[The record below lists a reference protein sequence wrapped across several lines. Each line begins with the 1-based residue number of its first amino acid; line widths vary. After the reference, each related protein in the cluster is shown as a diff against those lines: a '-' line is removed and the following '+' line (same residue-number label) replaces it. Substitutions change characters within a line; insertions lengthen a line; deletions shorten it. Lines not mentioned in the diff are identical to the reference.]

1 MDNQQA
7 YLGYPEMKE
16 EGSSKLTCS
25 LGLFGDEGRRDF
37 FHVMH
42 TPKLSFIALLDND

>member
-1 MDNQQA
+1 
-7 YLGYPEMKE
+7 MKE

-42 TPKLSFIALLDND
+42 TPKAVCHSFVGQ

>member
-1 MDNQQA
+1 MQ
-7 YLGYPEMKE
+7 E
-16 EGSSKLTCS
+16 EGSFKYTCS

-42 TPKLSFIALLDND
+42 TPQLSVIALLDYA